1 MEAADAAEAADAMTT
16 SRMKRADADVEMM
29 ASDVV
34 TKKRRLG
41 IMQANINIHIVAAKL
56 KFNIINKAADA
67 ASFSGYGFYPAIL
80 IRIKNL

>member
-1 MEAADAAEAADAMTT
+1 MEAVDAAGAADAMTT
-16 SRMKRADADVEMM
+16 SKMKRADADVEMM
-29 ASDVV
+29 AADAM
-34 TKKRRLG
+34 TKKRRPD
-41 IMQANINIHIVAAKL
+41 IMKANINIHIVVARL